1 MDNLDMEELDIN
13 SVLRKCLFLFG
24 AGASYGTGCLTSNG
38 MFRALE
44 EKLTKPELPEL
55 SKPQAEACRFVISS
69 LEYHSKWRS
78 LDTSTQFRFEPNIEE
93 LALVIRKIKTR
104 ENFLPY
110 PITGNWADKLIT
122 LEKQH
127 DANEGYNEGLFES
140 LERKMK
146 SEFVP
151 SWLALDLNRLDYLN
165 PLINLLATDGLQD
178 PLECFTLNYDRT
190 IEEALAK
197 HHIRPYTGFVSGEWR
212 GMSELEVSENF
223 DKIIYNKLH
232 GSIDWVR
239 LQQDGSVREK
249 SALKDEQRED
259 IDSDHDPYIV
269 FGHGSKT
276 FSFNPFFD
284 LISNFKKKLAERN
297 YIFAIGY
304 SFFDPYINNLIIEAL
319 NASLFKKLIIVN
331 PRWGPEDLP
340 DNAGNEKFDLYTTN
354 TRQGVSPQLSEYIRQ
369 IQLNSFY
376 SELPEFNL
384 NRISGEN
391 TIHYMPIGFD
401 EFLRK
406 YIQNGGKELVSMIGE
421 YEARREEEENPF

>member
-1 MDNLDMEELDIN
+1 MERLDLN
-13 SVLRKCLFLFG
+13 NALRKCLFLFG

-38 MFRALE
+38 MFKALE
-44 EKLTKPELPEL
+44 EKLIKPGISEL
-55 SKPQAEACRFVISS
+55 SEPQAEACRFVISS

-78 LDTSTQFRFEPNIEE
+78 LDASTQFRFEPNIEE
-93 LALVIRKIKTR
+93 LALVIRKIKGR

-127 DANEGYNEGLFES
+127 EANKTCDEGLFES

-151 SWLALDLNRLDYLN
+151 SWLTLNSDKLSYLD
-165 PLINLLATDGLQD
+165 PLIRLLASDELQN

-190 IEEALAK
+190 VEEALAL
-197 HHIRPYTGFVSGEWR
+197 HDIRPYTGFVSGEWR

-223 DKIIYNKLH
+223 DKIIYYKLH

-249 SALKDEQRED
+249 SVLKDEQRED
-259 IDSDHDPYIV
+259 IDSDHNPYIV

-276 FSFNPFFD
+276 FSFDPFFD
-284 LISNFKKKLAERN
+284 LISSFKKKLVERN

-304 SFFDPYINNLIIEAL
+304 SFFNPYINNLIIEAL

-340 DNAGNEKFDLYTTN
+340 DNTGNAEFNLYTTN
-354 TRQGVSPQLSEYIRQ
+354 AKQSVSPQLSEYIRQ

-401 EFLRK
+401 KFLSEYVQDSGNK
-406 YIQNGGKELVSMIGE
+406 LVSMISK
-421 YEARREEEENPF
+421 YEAERKEGENPF